1 MAISEKSKIYYS
13 VWCCAYQRRYNA
25 KIKQDW
31 SLYDREHSTL
41 LMCLNMKD
49 VKWTEF
55 DTNKK
60 LKYLT
65 GK

>member
-1 MAISEKSKIYYS
+1 
-13 VWCCAYQRRYNA
+13 
-25 KIKQDW
+25 
-31 SLYDREHSTL
+31 LYDREHSTL